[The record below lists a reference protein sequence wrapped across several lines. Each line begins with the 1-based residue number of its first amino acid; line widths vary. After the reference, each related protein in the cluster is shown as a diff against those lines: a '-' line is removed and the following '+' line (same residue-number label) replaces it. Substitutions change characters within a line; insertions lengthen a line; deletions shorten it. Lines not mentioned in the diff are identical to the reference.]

1 MIIYNFCV
9 PLSKVVQHTEC
20 IILNHYFIISYS
32 LVTYFVSPS
41 RKVWWCTTLLEKKR
55 VTGCPNSTPS
65 RVCTQKLSPQQWV
78 QFQPGPF
85 TTCHHLFP
93 HRKNIFFKRVKK
105 NQGEKGFRKWYHCIQ
120 MYLVY
125 VCFEFFWLLVPLSK
139 FFLYKLYLCTT
150 NARCCLLII
159 FITLA
164 LTTSSRSRQEEMW

>member
-105 NQGEKGFRKWYHCIQ
+105 KPRRRDFVNDITVSRCILCMCVLSSFGCLFLFLNSFFTNCTFVQQ
-120 MYLVY
+120 MHDVVY
-125 VCFEFFWLLVPLSK
+125 WSFS
-139 FFLYKLYLCTT
+139 
-150 NARCCLLII
+150 
-159 FITLA
+159 
-164 LTTSSRSRQEEMW
+164 